1 MSALINTA
9 FALVTVLLIMLAFHR
24 PVMERRTVVV
34 GDWAQCVK
42 ADGGR
47 GLCMTDDVN
56 TRTSIANVVDSMQLD
71 LNAAEAAL
79 RDANRALTSGSAAA
93 APTPSSTSFSVA
105 AAVAPTPSSVG
116 PLATAASKQCHPEC
130 TRRGTCNLELGRC
143 DCPPF
148 YTGAD
153 CSEPLFPACVKQWG
167 LAMPVAPCGIHTQP
181 AFPSSCECVWE
192 CHELGLDARQECLVE
207 PKPGQTMA
215 QAAADVK
222 SRMGWMPIVANE
234 TWLRR
239 TRADADASASDDRCS
254 GHGILSVQLPYEFYP
269 KEADCQPGGRQY
281 NLEECLNQR
290 VPKCRCFPGWSG
302 AKCDLRMDE
311 HAHLHKCLN
320 DCSGQ
325 GTCVSNFCKCK
336 PGIYG
341 ADCSLG
347 GATPLRP
354 TAPSTGLRPRVYVY
368 DVPPRFTS
376 WMGTF
381 RRGDWTRDHW
391 YGVDVMLHQQLLR
404 SPYRTLDPE
413 QADFFFIPLHLSL
426 GFYSHRYDARRRLS
440 RCLSR

>member
-1 MSALINTA
+1 MSAPA

-79 RDANRALTSGSAAA
+79 RDANRALTGGSAVA

-116 PLATAASKQCHPEC
+116 PLATAAASKQCHPEC

-167 LAMPVAPCGIHTQP
+167 LAMPVASCGIHTQP

-215 QAAADVK
+215 QAAAAAAAAE
-222 SRMGWMPIVANE
+222 PPA
-234 TWLRR
+234 LR
-239 TRADADASASDDRCS
+239 C
-254 GHGILSVQLPYEFYP
+254 
-269 KEADCQPGGRQY
+269 
-281 NLEECLNQR
+281 
-290 VPKCRCFPGWSG
+290 
-302 AKCDLRMDE
+302 
-311 HAHLHKCLN
+311 
-320 DCSGQ
+320 
-325 GTCVSNFCKCK
+325 
-336 PGIYG
+336 
-341 ADCSLG
+341 
-347 GATPLRP
+347 
-354 TAPSTGLRPRVYVY
+354 
-368 DVPPRFTS
+368 
-376 WMGTF
+376 
-381 RRGDWTRDHW
+381 
-391 YGVDVMLHQQLLR
+391 
-404 SPYRTLDPE
+404 
-413 QADFFFIPLHLSL
+413 
-426 GFYSHRYDARRRLS
+426 
-440 RCLSR
+440 